1 MSYVETNYLRAH
13 NPQVAGSNPAPATA
27 KAPETALCV
36 SKAGLGRRRGALDV
50 LPAHRSTSCPVT
62 AGRVILIVL
71 GSIGVLFGL
80 AVMAGGG
87 FLLWADRTQRE
98 DGYLTTP
105 SERFA
110 TPTYALTRTRLEV
123 DTEGEGWVLNE
134 SWFGKV
140 RIRGESAGD
149 KTLFIG
155 IGPQAEVARYLGT
168 VAHANVQDIEFD
180 PFRATYLSVSGGAP
194 RAPPTEQSF
203 WAASASGVGTQTLT
217 WKVREGDWSVVLMN
231 ADGSRGVAADIDL
244 GAKVSFLLW
253 VAVGGLRGGVLV
265 TGGSA
270 ALVVLAARTR
280 RPQPPP
286 PVPPTAG
293 AGSGNAP
300 APEPPDRS
308 TEQSSPS

>member
-1 MSYVETNYLRAH
+1 MS
-13 NPQVAGSNPAPATA
+13 
-27 KAPETALCV
+27 
-36 SKAGLGRRRGALDV
+36 
-50 LPAHRSTSCPVT
+50 

-80 AVMAGGG
+80 ALLAGGG

-105 SERFA
+105 TERFA

-123 DTEGEGWVLNE
+123 DTDGAGWVLND

-140 RIRGESAGD
+140 RIRGESAGG
-149 KTLFIG
+149 KTLFMG
-155 IGPQAEVARYLGT
+155 IGPEAAVAKYLGP
-168 VAHANVQDIEFD
+168 VAHANVEELDFD
-180 PFRATYLSVSGGAP
+180 PFRVTYLPVTGGTP
-194 RAPPTEQSF
+194 QGPPTEQRF

-231 ADGSRGVAADIDL
+231 SDASRGVAANIDV
-244 GAKVSFLLW
+244 GAKMSFLLW
-253 VAVGGLRGGVLV
+253 VAIGGLLGGVLV

-270 ALVVLAARTR
+270 ALIVLAARTR

-286 PVPPTAG
+286 SVPPTAG

-300 APEPPDRS
+300 APESPGES
-308 TEQSSPS
+308 TEQASPS